1 MILSIQIYSFCIS
14 LGFGIFLYGILSLH
28 QKLMAKAK
36 KIVMSISC
44 IILFIDLA
52 LLYFL
57 ILKQI
62 NKGVIHP
69 YFLLLVA
76 LGALIAHLAWKHL
89 LSRITYIHC
98 SRRH

>member
-14 LGFGIFLYGILSLH
+14 FGFGIFLYGVLSLH
-28 QKLMAKAK
+28 EKLMTKAK
-36 KIVMSISC
+36 KIVTSISN
-44 IILFIDLA
+44 IILFIDFA

-57 ILKQI
+57 VLKQI
-62 NKGVIHP
+62 NGGIIHP

-76 LGALIAHLAWKHL
+76 LGALIAHFTWKHL

>member
-1 MILSIQIYSFCIS
+1 MILTTQIYSFGIS
-14 LGFGIFLYGILSLH
+14 LGFGILLYGILILH

-44 IILFIDLA
+44 IILFIDFA

-62 NKGVIHP
+62 NEGIIHP

-76 LGALIAHLAWKHL
+76 LGSFIAYLIRKKL

>member
-14 LGFGIFLYGILSLH
+14 LGFGIFLYGILTLH

-36 KIVMSISC
+36 ISC

-57 ILKQI
+57 ILKHI
-62 NKGVIHP
+62 NEGVIHP